1 MKQFQ
6 NVNLQMN
13 FASTELNTPLTL
25 ILFLTYWLFLV
36 SYSCWNCTAE
46 QYAKSRWIHNNSNK
60 RTVSSKGTELDIS
73 HWLQWGIS
81 KHRAAHRQHRVHSKG
96 NVSSSVP
103 SAGKGMT
110 CTWQYLYFV
119 WFFFFCSDKSP
130 VSVLFS
136 FKEIPSDFKTIE
148 VVIAS
153 QNKRKIFI
161 CDQLLWKLLQK
172 LFTHVS

>member
-46 QYAKSRWIHNNSNK
+46 QYAKSTWIHNNSNK
-60 RTVSSKGTELDIS
+60 STVSNKGTELDIS

-119 WFFFFCSDKSP
+119 CFFAVIKVQYQFCS
-130 VSVLFS
+130 VS
-136 FKEIPSDFKTIE
+136 KEIPSDFKTIE

-161 CDQLLWKLLQK
+161 CDQLLWKLL
-172 LFTHVS
+172 